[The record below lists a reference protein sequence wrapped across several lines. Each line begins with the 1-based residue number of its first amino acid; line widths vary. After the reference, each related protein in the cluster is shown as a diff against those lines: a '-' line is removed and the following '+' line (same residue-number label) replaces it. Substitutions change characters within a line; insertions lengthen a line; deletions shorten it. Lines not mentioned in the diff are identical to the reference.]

1 MGKFFKDLFSDS
13 NDINEN
19 TFVGVMSFFAMIII
33 LIMDIIS
40 SFLNKPTVVKE
51 FIFDGF
57 LYLTLGAFG
66 WTVAGRIFKKKTTD
80 TETQES
86 NDTKPEEPAEKVE
99 G

>member
-1 MGKFFKDLFSDS
+1 MGKFFRDLFSDS
-13 NDINEN
+13 NEINEN

-66 WTVAGRIFKKKTTD
+66 WTVAGRIFKKKPTTKETPEN
-80 TETQES
+80 TEET
-86 NDTKPEEPAEKVE
+86 PE

>member
-1 MGKFFKDLFSDS
+1 MGKFFRDLFSDS
-13 NDINEN
+13 NEINEN

-40 SFLNKPTVVKE
+40 SFLNKPSVVKE

-66 WTVAGRIFKKKTTD
+66 WTVAGRIFKKKTTPEQPVENSQET
-80 TETQES
+80 TESQE
-86 NDTKPEEPAEKVE
+86 
-99 G
+99 